1 MNLKAH
7 WEIRVSI
14 PTIFSAIGAF
24 HDTFK
29 RVIFRPLLGETEEM
43 WINRRTFAGW
53 LLRQHHENKTMFFL
67 DETGFNVS
75 MRSCHGRAQ
84 RGANAETSIPNIRSR
99 NISVM
104 AVHYEVLQGNGNTE
118 RFCHFIDDL
127 AHHRDVGGYSNETIL
142 IMDNVAFHRSPAVRE
157 LLELRGFPYFF
168 YHLTAHFALSKN
180 NYHFGDII
188 ITSKFAIYHFN

>member
-1 MNLKAH
+1 MTEDHIAYIKVMIDEDPLIPLHRIQMNLKAH
-7 WEIRVSI
+7 GEIRVSI

-24 HDTFK
+24 HYTFK

-75 MRSCHGRAQ
+75 MRSCHGRAL

-104 AVHYEVLQGNGNTE
+104 AVHYEVLQEKCG
-118 RFCHFIDDL
+118 
-127 AHHRDVGGYSNETIL
+127 
-142 IMDNVAFHRSPAVRE
+142 
-157 LLELRGFPYFF
+157 
-168 YHLTAHFALSKN
+168 
-180 NYHFGDII
+180 
-188 ITSKFAIYHFN
+188 